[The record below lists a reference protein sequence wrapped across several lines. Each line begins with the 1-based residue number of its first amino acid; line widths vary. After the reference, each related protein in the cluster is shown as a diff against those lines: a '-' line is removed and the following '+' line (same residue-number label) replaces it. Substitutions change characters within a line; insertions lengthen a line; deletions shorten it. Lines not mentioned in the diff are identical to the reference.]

1 MNNALRNE
9 FKRKYSDES
18 VGGPLR
24 SCLEILFEEQPKVE
38 SIDEDLLWQALHTPM
53 RWIQVNALYEIF
65 RRRGNQLNELPDGAR
80 ISLAG
85 SHSWE
90 FSELNELLDK
100 QGYQLEV
107 LDAFPDGNWPDAIV
121 LGPAPEHLTAPVPSH
136 VLLLREEDLTELAIR
151 SGAYYLLQEGMDLET
166 GNLKT
171 MLLSKDRSS
180 IELGLQIME
189 KGGMPQD
196 LITVLFAIRR
206 SRLPWRI
213 RQIAAK
219 FLLRFTSGIFKQ
231 NLLRNYFDLLG
242 TDRQLLGSDLSVQD
256 PEGLLDIDQYLRLN
270 FHLTPGNEG
279 NAENLVTYHNGFKEV
294 PESEILEIMGTMESE
309 KRLRFPKTT
318 EVIPLATY
326 KMEHL
331 KSIEIY
337 HAPITSLPDGIS
349 SMPSLV
355 RIWFNCPLESIPA
368 DLEKSPSI
376 RWVNLFNGSFP
387 HFPPGLAKLARLKIF
402 RWEFCL
408 ADPEQILILPEE
420 LFQRA
425 LNTAIIIEQQ
435 VQFPESFFTCLSL
448 KSLAISYP
456 TAMEQLHRIVQHP
469 GLQRIRV
476 QFTPEEET
484 SWKTLKQ
491 FIPGWRLEDQNER
504 NYSFVK
510 M

>member
-24 SCLEILFEEQPKVE
+24 SCLEILFEEQPEVE
-38 SIDEDLLWQALHTPM
+38 LIDEDLLWQALNTPM

-65 RRRGNQLNELPDGAR
+65 RRRGNQLSELPDGAR

-90 FSELNELLDK
+90 VSELNELLGK
-100 QGYQLEV
+100 QGYQLET
-107 LDAFPDGNWPDAIV
+107 LDALPEGNWPDAIV
-121 LGPAPEHLTAPVPSH
+121 LGPGPEPLHSPTPPH
-136 VLLLREEDLTELAIR
+136 VLLLKEEDLTELAVR

-196 LITVLFAIRR
+196 FITPMYAIRR
-206 SRLPWRI
+206 CLPGRI
-213 RQIAAK
+213 RETATK
-219 FLLRFTSGIFKQ
+219 FLLRFTMGAFKK

-242 TDRQLLGSDLSVQD
+242 TDRQLLAADLSKQD
-256 PEGLLDIDQYLRLN
+256 PQGLLDIDQYLRLKI
-270 FHLTPGNEG
+270 HLVPGRESNV
-279 NAENLVTYHNGFKEV
+279 ENLVTFHHGLQEV
-294 PESEILEIMGTMESE
+294 AEKDLLEILRTMENKKLLS
-309 KRLRFPKTT
+309 FPKTT
-318 EVIPLATY
+318 KVIPSATY

-331 KSIEIY
+331 KSIKIN
-337 HAPITSLPDGIS
+337 HASITSLPDGIS
-349 SMPSLV
+349 SMPGLV
-355 RIWFNCPLESIPA
+355 RVWFDCPLESLPA

-376 RWVNLFNGSFP
+376 RKVDLFNGNFAKFP
-387 HFPPGLAKLARLKIF
+387 DSLARLTPLKVF

-408 ADPEQILILPEE
+408 ADPEQVLVLPEE
-420 LFQRA
+420 LFHRS
-425 LNTAIIIEQQ
+425 LNTAMIIEKQ
-435 VQFPESFFTCLSL
+435 VKFPESFFTCLSL

-456 TAMEQLHRIVQHP
+456 TALEQLKRIVQHSE
-469 GLQRIRV
+469 LQRIRV